1 MATDTTTTIEL
12 AVEMTCQKCVNET
25 SNVLS
30 KDPSVIDYKISLPK
44 KSVIVESTLPS
55 SELIRLI
62 EEGTGKRAVIMG
74 GSGQNQDDTK
84 SSAAVAMLGGIIGC
98 GGTVQ
103 GVIRFMQ
110 KKDSGVCVID
120 GTIDGLTPGP
130 HGLAIHECGDLSQG
144 CESVGGHYNPRNSR
158 HGSPTDEERHVGDLG
173 NIHADGSG
181 RALFKFSD
189 RLVKVED
196 IIGRSVVVSQDAD
209 DFGKGRSTN
218 SIVNGNCGKLLSCGI
233 IARSSGLF
241 ENSKRICACDGVKT
255 PFDDALDIIL
265 KIFLSRCLFGTKE
278 TNHWLGQ
285 EDKTNCNMPFTSGK

>member
-1 MATDTTTTIEL
+1 MAAETATTIEL

-30 KDPSVIDYKISLPK
+30 KESSVIDYKISLPK

-55 SELIRLI
+55 SELIRVI

-74 GSGQNQDDTK
+74 GSGQNQDTN

-98 GGTVQ
+98 GTVQ

-110 KKDSGVCVID
+110 KNDGATVID

-144 CESVGGHYNPRNSR
+144 CDSVGGHYNPRNNR
-158 HGSPTDEERHVGDLG
+158 HGSPTDEERHIGDLG
-173 NIHADGSG
+173 NIYADGNG

-189 RLVKVED
+189 RLVKVDD
-196 IIGRSVVVSQDAD
+196 IIGRSIVVSQDAD
-209 DFGKGRSTN
+209 DFGKGRSVN
-218 SIVNGNCGKLLSCGI
+218 SAVNGNCGKLLSCGI

-241 ENSKRICACDGVKT
+241 ENSKRICACDGVISCT
-255 PFDDALDIIL
+255 YANF
-265 KIFLSRCLFGTKE
+265 
-278 TNHWLGQ
+278 
-285 EDKTNCNMPFTSGK
+285 